1 MIDLASPFLKAL
13 LKHATNP
20 VVIFKIKP
28 VLVVVE
34 HNDAYQALITCVGGK
49 SESYNIDI
57 IPDLLSDDERTTL
70 IKTVQN
76 VSELKTRQ
84 SLTVHPIYSNSPHVK
99 WELEF
104 SPVLQSNRPAEYLI
118 CSLKEIPVNENDLE
132 HILLE
137 LSESEM
143 RFRGFFEQAPLGMCV
158 LKGPELITEYANDNI
173 LKLWGKSRKEVIG
186 ISLEDARPEFQ
197 TQQALVKRVKDIFK
211 NKQTLTINELKLST
225 PVSDGYFIA
234 LYEPLKNDKNEVTS
248 ILLIIKDITEQ
259 VNFKKELLKAKDIL
273 KIAMDASEMGSW
285 NIDLSN
291 KQVLLSERAQQI
303 YEIEHNRLDIEEAKS
318 MICQEDMGHLTR
330 GIIRAL
336 HNRDAFNIE
345 YQINLRDVN
354 EKRKWIRTAGKA
366 YYNEDGTA
374 IYIAG
379 AILDITEHKQDE
391 IRKND
396 FISMVSHELKT
407 PLTSLSAYV
416 QLLQYKS
423 KQTDN
428 VFSAQILDKINIQ
441 LKKMSIM
448 IDGFLNVSLLESG
461 KILLNKTNFNLT
473 ALVKTIAE
481 ETRMVSPSHFIQVL
495 GPQELIVHADMEKIG
510 SVVNNLIGNALK
522 YSRKESLIAIK
533 CKIQN
538 DYAVVSVE
546 DEGLGIREN
555 DLPRLFDRFY
565 RVESADTKTIAG
577 FGVGLYICAE
587 VIERHNGKIWVESKL
602 GKGSTFYFSLPFSN
616 EHNNTTL

>member
-70 IKTVQN
+70 IKTVQS
-76 VSELKTRQ
+76 VSEFKTRQ

-104 SPVLQSNRPAEYLI
+104 SPVLQSNRPVEYLI

-273 KIAMDASEMGSW
+273 KIAMDASKMGSW

-303 YEIEHNRLDIEEAKS
+303 YEIEHNRLDIEKAKS

-345 YQINLRDVN
+345 YQINLKGVN

-396 FISMVSHELKT
+396 FISMASHELKT

-495 GPQELIVHADMEKIG
+495 GPEELIVHADMEKIG

-533 CKIQN
+533 CEIQN

-565 RVESADTKTIAG
+565 RVESHDTKTIAG

-587 VIERHNGKIWVESKL
+587 VIERHNGKIWVESKV
-602 GKGSTFYFSLPFSN
+602 GKGSIFYFSLPFST
-616 EHNNTTL
+616 EQ

>member
-104 SPVLQSNRPAEYLI
+104 SPVLQSNRPVEYLI

-158 LKGPELITEYANDNI
+158 LRGPELITEYANDNI

-345 YQINLRDVN
+345 YQINLKGVN

-441 LKKMSIM
+441 MKKMSIM

-495 GPQELIVHADMEKIG
+495 GPEELIVHADMEKIG

-533 CKIQN
+533 CEIQN

-546 DEGLGIREN
+546 DEGIGIREN

-565 RVESADTKTIAG
+565 RVESPDTKTIAG

-587 VIERHNGKIWVESKL
+587 VIERHNGKIWVESKV
-602 GKGSTFYFSLPFSN
+602 GKGSIFYFSLPFST
-616 EHNNTTL
+616 EQ

>member
-70 IKTVQN
+70 IKTVQS
-76 VSELKTRQ
+76 VSEFKTRQ

-104 SPVLQSNRPAEYLI
+104 SPVLQSNRPVEYLI

-225 PVSDGYFIA
+225 PVSEGYFIA

-273 KIAMDASEMGSW
+273 KIAMDASKMGSW

-345 YQINLRDVN
+345 YQINLKSVN

-396 FISMVSHELKT
+396 FISMASHELKT

-461 KILLNKTNFNLT
+461 KILLNKTNFNFT

-495 GPQELIVHADMEKIG
+495 GPEELIVHADMEKIG

-533 CKIQN
+533 CEIQN

-565 RVESADTKTIAG
+565 RVESHDTKTIAG

-587 VIERHNGKIWVESKL
+587 VIERHNGKIWVESKV
-602 GKGSTFYFSLPFSN
+602 GKGSIFYFSLPFST
-616 EHNNTTL
+616 EQ

>member
-104 SPVLQSNRPAEYLI
+104 SPVLQSNRPVEYLI

-345 YQINLRDVN
+345 YQINLKGVN

-441 LKKMSIM
+441 MKKMSIM

-495 GPQELIVHADMEKIG
+495 GPEELIVHADMEKIG

-533 CKIQN
+533 CEIQN
-538 DYAVVSVE
+538 DYVVVSVE

-565 RVESADTKTIAG
+565 RVESPDTKTIAG

-587 VIERHNGKIWVESKL
+587 VIERHNGKIWVESKV
-602 GKGSTFYFSLPFSN
+602 GKGSIFYFSLPFST
-616 EHNNTTL
+616 E

>member
-57 IPDLLSDDERTTL
+57 IPDLLSDNERTTL

-104 SPVLQSNRPAEYLI
+104 SPVLQSNRPVEYLI

-158 LKGPELITEYANDNI
+158 LRGPELITEYANDNI

-345 YQINLRDVN
+345 YQINLKGVN

-441 LKKMSIM
+441 MKKMSIM

-495 GPQELIVHADMEKIG
+495 GPEELIVHADMEKIG

-533 CKIQN
+533 CEIQD

-565 RVESADTKTIAG
+565 RVESPDTKTIAG

-587 VIERHNGKIWVESKL
+587 VIERHNGKIWVESKV
-602 GKGSTFYFSLPFSN
+602 GKGSIFYFSLPFST
-616 EHNNTTL
+616 EQ